1 VALAVSAMG
10 EPFPLGSKVLC
21 AVPTFLPQT
30 RCERWNNLPNAAK
43 IRHCSAPAIIPPV
56 YDLTHVVLWIYCN
69 PNKQLILLLQ
79 KKVMIHYA
87 GWIGG
92 PEIII
97 ILVVVVLLFGGK
109 KIPELAKGLGKGIRE
124 FKDATENS
132 GIADDLKDI
141 ASEVNDVKSTV
152 DKMNPKKI
160 LDKNNPMKPKK

>member
-1 VALAVSAMG
+1 
-10 EPFPLGSKVLC
+10 
-21 AVPTFLPQT
+21 
-30 RCERWNNLPNAAK
+30 
-43 IRHCSAPAIIPPV
+43 
-56 YDLTHVVLWIYCN
+56 
-69 PNKQLILLLQ
+69 
-79 KKVMIHYA
+79 MIQYA

-141 ASEVNDVKSTV
+141 ASEVNNVKSSV

-160 LDKNNPMKPKK
+160 LDKTNPMKPKK